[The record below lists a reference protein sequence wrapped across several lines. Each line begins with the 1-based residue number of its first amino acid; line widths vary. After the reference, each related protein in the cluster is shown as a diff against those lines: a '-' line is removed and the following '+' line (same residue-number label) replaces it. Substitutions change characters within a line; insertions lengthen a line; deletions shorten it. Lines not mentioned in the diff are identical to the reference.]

1 VFPPMFPPNLVHERI
16 ALTGKL
22 PFPHM
27 LGDYLIKILSVM
39 FSSKNNVTIRYYYIL
54 NNDSMVFLFG
64 IYYLGINTLKTV
76 HVENKILSF
85 LAFEI
90 LIMFLE

>member
-1 VFPPMFPPNLVHERI
+1 
-16 ALTGKL
+16 
-22 PFPHM
+22 
-27 LGDYLIKILSVM
+27 
-39 FSSKNNVTIRYYYIL
+39 
-54 NNDSMVFLFG
+54 MVFWFG